1 MQGAVLNILHC
12 LLHYI
17 DFNVSANALQVNA
30 DLLRVIAKYIEVR
43 QKFTSI
49 FSIILRF
56 FRLNLI

>member
-30 DLLRVIAKYIEVR
+30 DLLRVIAKYIEVIHH
-43 QKFTSI
+43 QALPYLKYPI
-49 FSIILRF
+49 
-56 FRLNLI
+56 RLNL